1 MAIAQKAPC
10 GSPKQAA
17 AALRNMNIEICP
29 EMFMESLLLKDD
41 TIPRLMIQ
49 AGLDPNSVI
58 GESTL
63 LLAAATEGNR
73 DVVQALIDVGADA
86 NICDPKGT
94 TPLMIAC
101 SAGWYATVSVLL
113 NVKGIDVNA
122 VDNSGL
128 TALEWAQRSKQAWHD
143 HKMSTK
149 GHAAAIRLLKKAGA
163 K

>member
-10 GSPKQAA
+10 GSPDQAA
-17 AALRNMNIEICP
+17 AALRNMDIEICP
-29 EMFMESLLLKDD
+29 EAFMESLLLKDD

-58 GESTL
+58 GESPL

-73 DVVQALIDVGADA
+73 DVVQALISAGADA
-86 NICDPKGT
+86 NTCDPKGT

-113 NVKGIDVNA
+113 KVKGIDVNA
-122 VDNSGL
+122 IDYNGL
-128 TALEWAQRSKQAWHD
+128 TALDWAQKSQQAWQD
-143 HKMSTK
+143 HKMNTK
-149 GHAAAIRLLKKAGA
+149 GHTAAIKLLKKAGA